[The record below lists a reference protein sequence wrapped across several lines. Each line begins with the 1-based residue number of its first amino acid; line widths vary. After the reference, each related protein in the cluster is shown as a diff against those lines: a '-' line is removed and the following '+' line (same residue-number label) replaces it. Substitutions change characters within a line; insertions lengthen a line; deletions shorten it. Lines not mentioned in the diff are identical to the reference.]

1 MPKPYSNCDIENDE
15 SAYLS
20 EVFLKSDL
28 YKIIWHS
35 PLDYSQQ
42 LCLDICLQQ
51 RIGQACNC
59 TPSDKYSLLPQY
71 APCKTNDACATN
83 MSRQFSTNEFIRAN
97 CLHLCPLQCNRT
109 LYPTS
114 ISSSM
119 LIGSYYIDKVAG
131 NARLRED
138 FVTREIND
146 ENVKNSVVRVYIFY
160 ESLSYTESVEVVIK
174 PSTLSLA
181 ANIGGILSLFLG
193 VSVMSLFEVCEIF
206 IELYLVR

>member
-1 MPKPYSNCDIENDE
+1 MKNSYEE
-15 SAYLS
+15 
-20 EVFLKSDL
+20 
-28 YKIIWHS
+28 
-35 PLDYSQQ
+35 
-42 LCLDICLQQ
+42 LCL
-51 RIGQACNC
+51 
-59 TPSDKYSLLPQY
+59 YESLLPQY

-97 CLHLCPLQCNRT
+97 CLHLCRT

-114 ISSSM
+114 ITSSM
-119 LIGSYYIDKVAG
+119 LMGSYYIDKVAG
-131 NARLRED
+131 NARLREN

-146 ENVKNSVVRVYIFY
+146 KNVKNSVVRVYIFY

-181 ANIGGILSLFLG
+181 ANIGGILSLSLG

-206 IELYLVR
+206 ISQANFILQLF